1 MDDHFLLYVVESVD
15 DLNCKSSNQIERKPF
30 EISSFQKVIQIEAE
44 QFKSNTKVVSKLI
57 YVFHSNDVVL
67 IFRIVISQMGQNL
80 DLNLSLVFK
89 LLAVLNYLQSN
100 HLLLLMIKALDTL
113 SK

>member
-1 MDDHFLLYVVESVD
+1 MYYHFLLDIIKSVN
-15 DLNCKSSNQIERKPF
+15 DLNGKSSNQIERKSF
-30 EISSFQKVIQIEAE
+30 EISSFQKVIQIKAE
-44 QFKSNTKVVSKLI
+44 QFKGNTKVVSKLI

-67 IFRIVISQMGQNL
+67 IFRIVVSQMGQNL

-100 HLLLLMIKALDTL
+100 YLLLLMIKALHTL